1 MENREDLRSILNY
14 LPLKLQSSTLVW
26 PTPVIEALEALSKGP
41 SHSRVDSGEVFFL
54 AIADIR
60 NSLSLSS
67 HHLASSVSDGFTLF
81 FDEFLSRAEAA
92 KWFQEVVPVMANLL
106 LRLPTLLESHYQ
118 YSDIIIVGVETG
130 LRLLDS
136 QQAGIVFLSQELIAA
151 LLTCS
156 LFCLF
161 PNANRGANHLPKI
174 NFDYLFAILYESYHE
189 SHENKIKCLIHY
201 FERISSCTP
210 VGFVSFERKVLSLEP
225 NLPCVCYPD
234 TNVWSKSRVSLCP
247 FEVCSSGLIE
257 DQLKGALEV
266 DFANMN
272 LGGGALSRGCVQE
285 EIRFMINPE
294 LIAGI
299 LFLPSMSDNEA
310 IEIVGAERF
319 SNYTGYASTF
329 RYSGDHVDRR
339 EVDSLGRRMTRIV
352 AIDALSRPGK
362 RQYKLDYVLRE
373 VNKAFC
379 GFLDTSK
386 YPQYQMLLEH
396 NDSHED
402 QLRNDYMDACDSS
415 ETRPAGV
422 EDCTTSS
429 EIHEDRYNNPTKT
442 NPGMA
447 DNMEVDQ
454 TDVGIVTGNWGCG
467 AFGGDPEVKT
477 VIQWLAASQ
486 ALRPFIAYHTFELK
500 ELEKLDQ
507 VCAWILA
514 HKWTVGD
521 LWTMLVDY
529 CNKREK
535 GETKL
540 GFISWLVPTLSR

>member
-14 LPLKLQSSTLVW
+14 LPLKLQSSTLSW
-26 PTPVIEALEALSKGP
+26 PNPVIEALQALSKGP
-41 SHSRVDSGEVFFL
+41 SHSRVGSGEVFFL

-67 HHLASSVSDGFTLF
+67 HRLASSFSDGFALF
-81 FDEFLSRAEAA
+81 FDEFLTRAEAA
-92 KWFQEVVPVMANLL
+92 KWFQEVVPVMASLL

-130 LRLLDS
+130 LRLLQS

-151 LLTCS
+151 LLSCS

-161 PNANRGANHLPKI
+161 PTSNRGAKHLPTI
-174 NFDYLFAILYESYHE
+174 NFDYLFANLYTSYHE
-189 SHENKIKCLIHY
+189 SHENKIKCLTHY

-210 VGFVSFERKVLSLEP
+210 TGFVSFERKVLSLEP
-225 NLPCVCYPD
+225 SLPLVSYPD
-234 TNVWSKSRVSLCP
+234 TNLWSKSHVSLCP

-257 DQLKGALEV
+257 DQLRGALEV
-266 DFANMN
+266 DFANKY

-294 LIAGI
+294 LIAGM

-310 IEIVGAERF
+310 IEFVGAERF

-329 RYSGDHVDRR
+329 RYSGDHVDGR

-352 AIDALSRPGK
+352 AIDALPGPGK
-362 RQYKLDYVLRE
+362 RQYKLDYLLRE

-396 NDSHED
+396 NDSSEGQSGNED
-402 QLRNDYMDACDSS
+402 ARDIS
-415 ETRPAGV
+415 ETRPALL

-429 EIHEDRYNNPTKT
+429 EMHKDRYSNLTET
-442 NPGMA
+442 NPGRA
-447 DNMEVDQ
+447 DNMEVDN
-454 TDVGIVTGNWGCG
+454 TDVGIATGNWGCG

-486 ALRPFIAYHTFELK
+486 AFRPFIAYYTFELK
-500 ELEKLDQ
+500 ELRNLDQ
-507 VCAWILA
+507 VCEWIMA

-529 CNKREK
+529 CSKREK
-535 GETKL
+535 GETRL
-540 GFISWLVPTLSR
+540 GFISWLVPTISR